1 MLPKPLCMIE
11 VLITLLDDEIC
22 SLVILDEY
30 IYMHVCAI
38 VYGILK
44 KKKNVYDLAHPRN
57 ILLAFN
63 RCVPIR
69 R

>member
-1 MLPKPLCMIE
+1 MLPKPLCKIE

-44 KKKNVYDLAHPRN
+44 KKKTSTIWRIQEIYSLPLTDVYR
-57 ILLAFN
+57 
-63 RCVPIR
+63 
-69 R
+69 